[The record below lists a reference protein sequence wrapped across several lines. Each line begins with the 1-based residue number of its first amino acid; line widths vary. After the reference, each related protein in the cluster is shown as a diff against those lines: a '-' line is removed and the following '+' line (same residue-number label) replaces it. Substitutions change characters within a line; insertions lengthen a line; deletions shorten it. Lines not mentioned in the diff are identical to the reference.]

1 MFTRGLEGEIQSAVE
16 FLHHC
21 RPLAVSM
28 TNALKYIK
36 EKIMLETSSD
46 NDDDVSPVPC
56 AILTMFL
63 SSNYFTEEAPADRQN

>member
-16 FLHHC
+16 FLHSC

-46 NDDDVSPVPC
+46 SDDDVSPEVCPNVT
-56 AILTMFL
+56 IFL
-63 SSNYFTEEAPADRQN
+63 IFQFFDRKSSA